1 MEARET
7 EGTSGQAKPST
18 NLGERVRREA
28 KAAADSGTQIRR
40 GASPSAGKA
49 SLTPVQAA
57 PELIAELTKWRDF
70 VQTVRA
76 DLKQPDEWKRL
87 SAVSQRDYAAKFAML
102 GDRLPAQVAKC
113 KKSYYVLRA
122 AFLHGQSRAI
132 RAELNTLD
140 KWLKENGGTDVLKT
154 SDGIR
159 AFLDQARA
167 LSVGQRHRQIQAV
180 HAVKAFNGASHGVAQ
195 PSHGKRKLGALPWH
209 WKTKLL
215 GGVPKASQYRVH
227 VAAMAMC
234 GCRPSEFEGG
244 GVSVEKVDADT
255 YRFHIAGKKTGTR
268 EKNGK
273 TFTTGQTLRTITVHR
288 TDMVDKFGRIN
299 PEFIVLDRALNG
311 KTYLEL
317 SAKATAIRDVVI
329 HASEKAFPHLK
340 NKPTAYSFRHAFASN
355 LKAQNGVDSVDTAA
369 ALGHASTK
377 TQGCYGYGRSGGGG
391 LACTATASDRIRTPH
406 VSREASLKASRA
418 KKSAVKITVAD
429 SIEHALKN
437 AKPPTV
443 GERMAQVA
451 AKVQR
456 PAPPKP
462 APSFAKPM
470 RFR

>member
-18 NLGERVRREA
+18 DLGERVRREA

-49 SLTPVQAA
+49 SLTPVQAS
-57 PELIAELTKWRDF
+57 PELIAELVKWRD
-70 VQTVRA
+70 TVKTIRA
-76 DLKQPDEWKRL
+76 DLKQADEWKRL
-87 SAVSQRDYAAKFAML
+87 SEVNQRDYTAKFAML
-102 GDRLPAQVAKC
+102 GDRLPADVAKC

-132 RAELNTLD
+132 RAELNALD
-140 KWLKENGGTDVLKT
+140 KWMKEHGGHDALLT
-154 SDGIR
+154 SEGIR
-159 AFLDQARA
+159 AFLKQAHT
-167 LSVGQRHRQIQAV
+167 LSIGQRHRQIQAV
-180 HAVKAFNGASHGVAQ
+180 NALKTFNGASQGVAQ
-195 PSHGKRKLGALPWH
+195 PSHGKRKLGALPWD

-215 GGVPKASQYRVH
+215 GGVPKSSQYRVH

-273 TFTTGQTLRTITVHR
+273 TFTTGQAMRTVTVSR
-288 TDMVDKFGRIN
+288 TDTVDKFGRVN
-299 PEFIVLDRALNG
+299 PEFIVLERAMAG
-311 KTYLEL
+311 KTYMEL

-329 HASEKAFPHLK
+329 HASEKVFPHLK

-406 VSREASLKASRA
+406 LSRSAALAKSKARKA
-418 KKSAVKITVAD
+418 PKVQPMK
-429 SIEHALKN
+429 
-437 AKPPTV
+437 
-443 GERMAQVA
+443 VA
-451 AKVQR
+451 ALPSVNTPKAPMP
-456 PAPPKP
+456 PAPRSFPKP
-462 APSFAKPM
+462 KPSWV
-470 RFR
+470 R

>member
-1 MEARET
+1 MNEGRFGMEARET

-18 NLGERVRREA
+18 DLGERVRREA

-49 SLTPVQAA
+49 SLTPVQAS
-57 PELIAELTKWRDF
+57 PELIAELVKWRDF
-70 VQTVRA
+70 IKTVRA

-87 SAVSQRDYAAKFAML
+87 SEVSQRDYTAKFAML
-102 GDRLPAQVAKC
+102 GDRLPAEVAKC

-122 AFLHGQSRAI
+122 AYLHGQSRAI

-140 KWLKENGGTDVLKT
+140 KWAKENGGNDALMT

-159 AFLDQARA
+159 AFLDQAYT
-167 LSVGQRHRQIQAV
+167 LSIGQRHRQIQAV
-180 HAVKAFNGASHGVAQ
+180 NALKAFNGASQGVAQ

-215 GGVPKASQYRVH
+215 GCVPKASQYRVH

-273 TFTTGQTLRTITVHR
+273 TFTTGQTLRTITVRR
-288 TDMVDKFGRIN
+288 TDMVDKFGRVN
-299 PEFIVLDRALNG
+299 PEFLVLDRALGG

-355 LKAQNGVDSVDTAA
+355 LKAQNGVDSEATAA

-391 LACTATASDRIRTPH
+391 FACEATASDRIRTPH
-406 VSREASLKASRA
+406 LSRSAALVKSKARKA
-418 KKSAVKITVAD
+418 PKAQPQTVA
-429 SIEHALKN
+429 ALPSVNTPK
-437 AKPPTV
+437 APMP
-443 GERMAQVA
+443 
-451 AKVQR
+451 
-456 PAPPKP
+456 PAPRKIPKP
-462 APSFAKPM
+462 MPSWG
-470 RFR
+470 R